1 MKLKKCKCGDEYTQ
15 YTTLQTCCIK
25 CLAEKVVKKRIRTE
39 KSALQLQKRELINEK
54 KANKKRLLELEP
66 LKYWEEK
73 AQKAF
78 NKWIVWR
85 DRELPCIS
93 CGTTSQSVQYCAGH
107 YRTRK
112 AANQLRYDPDNVH
125 KQCNNYCNMQNSG
138 NISAYRPALIA
149 KIGQE
154 RHDALINNH
163 ETKRWTK
170 EECQEIERKYKELMK
185 NRRIN

>member
-1 MKLKKCKCGDEYTQ
+1 MAQKLRKCKVCKTEFIPDRPLQSVCGF
-15 YTTLQTCCIK
+15 K
-25 CLAEKVVKKRIRTE
+25 CATEQANKRIDARVAKE
-39 KSALQLQKRELINEK
+39 QK
-54 KANKKRLLELEP
+54 KARKATKDRLIEIEP
-66 LKYWEEK
+66 LKYWEDK
-73 AQKAF
+73 AQNAF

-93 CGTTSQSVQYCAGH
+93 CGTTSQTVQYCAGH

-112 AANQLRYDPDNVH
+112 AANQLRYNEDNVH

-138 NISAYRPALIA
+138 NIPAYRPALIE

-163 ETKRWTK
+163 ETKRWTR
-170 EECQEIERKYKELMK
+170 EECQEIERKYKGLLK
-185 NRRIN
+185 NG